1 MPLFII
7 FPVLAL
13 CSFQTKLVT
22 EGVYRLPSAASV
34 CVCVCVC
41 ERERFFNLYYCTVQ
55 VLDNNILDR
64 GKKETSFLISIS
76 YSSIQQLVLQNKGD
90 RFLKSQIET
99 HRQGRCPHWN
109 GLYNYCTLFKHFSSW
124 LYTVNLEVVNIYIWW
139 KSYFVI
145 YTCQLKV
152 GITMCHMILQ
162 KSFWYPDLLLRD
174 HFVFVWKM
182 KTLVLL
188 NMFEE
193 TIKC

>member
-22 EGVYRLPSAASV
+22 EGVYRLPSAASVCV

-152 GITMCHMILQ
+152 WNNYVSHDPPKIILISWFAAQ
-162 KSFWYPDLLLRD
+162 GSFR
-174 HFVFVWKM
+174 FRM
-182 KTLVLL
+182 KDENT
-188 NMFEE
+188 
-193 TIKC
+193 CAA